1 MIEKINQIQIEAES
15 DIKNCQDLD
24 TLLEIEKKYL
34 GKKGSLKSIL
44 TQIKDLSV
52 EEKKEIGK
60 LSNQVKV
67 VLEDLIEKQ
76 TKNIQDQIIANQL
89 QNEYLDVTLPAK
101 KRKQGS
107 IHPLKQ
113 VQIKMEEI
121 FVNLGFEVV
130 DGPEVESEQYNFE
143 DLNIPQTHPARDMYD
158 TFFIDQETE
167 KFNRLLLRTHT
178 SPVQIRHMLK
188 NGAPVKVL
196 VPGRVFRYEEADA
209 THEHTFMQY
218 EGLYIDKNVNLSH
231 LKGYIEEI
239 FSQFFNSKVDVRF
252 RPGYFPFTEP
262 SLEFEIS
269 CPFCEKGCKVCKH
282 TKYIELGGCGMVHP
296 NVLKAAGID
305 SEEYQGFAFGGGL
318 DRLAMLITKT
328 NDLRL
333 FRQNDIRFLKQF

>member
-1 MIEKINQIQIEAES
+1 MENQLNQIQIDAEKE
-15 DIKNCQDLD
+15 IKESNNLD
-24 TLLEIEKKYL
+24 QLLEVEKKFL

-44 TQIKDLSV
+44 SQLKDLSI
-52 EEKKEIGK
+52 EEKKAIGK
-60 LSNQVKV
+60 LSNQIKE
-67 VLEDLIEKQ
+67 VLLDLIQ
-76 TKNIQDQIIANQL
+76 SQKNKIQEEEIQNQL
-89 QNEYLDVTLPAK
+89 NNEFLDVTLPSIKATK
-101 KRKQGS
+101 GS
-107 IHPLKQ
+107 THLLKQ
-113 VQIKMEEI
+113 VQQKLEEI
-121 FVNLGFEVV
+121 FINLGFQVV
-130 DGPEVESEQYNFE
+130 DGPEVESEKYNFE
-143 DLNIPQTHPARDMYD
+143 DLNIPQSHPARDMYD
-158 TFFIDQETE
+158 TFFIDQKTE
-167 KFNRLLLRTHT
+167 QYNRLLLRTHT

-196 VPGRVFRYEEADA
+196 VPGRVFRYEESDA

-218 EGLYIDKNVNLSH
+218 EGLFIDKDINLSH

-239 FSQFFNSKVDVRF
+239 FGQFFGSKVDVRF

-269 CPFCEKGCKVCKH
+269 CPFCKSGCKVCKQ

-305 SEEYQGFAFGGGL
+305 SEKYQGFAFGGGL
-318 DRLAMLITKT
+318 DRLAMLITQT